1 MEEAVVEEIE
11 RLLTSEDDEQLKVY
25 LDDLN
30 ISDVEHLIDE
40 LPQHA
45 VKFIETLSAKRA
57 VNVFRILDFPTQEK
71 IIKKLPGDKLGELI
85 NLLPPDDR
93 TSLFSEL
100 KGDAVAKLIRQSRS
114 AVLTR
119 IRRGQCWKI
128 DDSRLRCG
136 KNGLD
141 R

>member
-1 MEEAVVEEIE
+1 MEEMIVEEITA
-11 RLLTSEDDEQLKVY
+11 LLEQEDDAQLKAY

-45 VKFIETLSAKRA
+45 VKFIETLSSKRA
-57 VNVFRILDFPTQEK
+57 VNVFRILDFPTQER
-71 IIKKLPGDKLGELI
+71 IIKKLPGNKLTELI

-100 KGDAVAKLIRQSRS
+100 KGDAVKKLSFYCPPK
-114 AVLTR
+114 T
-119 IRRGQCWKI
+119 G
-128 DDSRLRCG
+128 
-136 KNGLD
+136 
-141 R
+141 

>member
-1 MEEAVVEEIE
+1 MEEFVVEEIE
-11 RLLTSEDDEQLKVY
+11 RLLATEDDNQLKTY

-45 VKFIETLSAKRA
+45 VKFIDTLSVKRA

-71 IIKKLPGDKLGELI
+71 IIKKLSGDKLGQLI
-85 NLLPPDDR
+85 TLLPPDDR

-100 KGDAVAKLIRQSRS
+100 KGDAVAKLIKLLP
-114 AVLTR
+114 A
-119 IRRGQCWKI
+119 K
-128 DDSRLRCG
+128 
-136 KNGLD
+136 D
-141 R
+141 RVEALSLLGYE